1 MDKRI
6 VVGVIFIL
14 LIVGFSLY
22 YFPRE
27 KFQWTEMKRSNPM
40 FEKYPPCYDIC
51 GATRTIQD
59 KLESVNM
66 KEKYHKLL
74 DVYSIVLCQEKY
86 KNSPNVKK
94 MMEERIKDLINLGAE
109 RKMVF
114 QTENVMNNYPV
125 ENPLVKDFLLLA
137 TNLIERE
144 INALS
149 NDIEMSLFNIIN
161 NLNNVFYQ
169 VHYPMFSTIEFS

>member
-1 MDKRI
+1 MNKKL
-6 VVGVIFIL
+6 VVGVVFIL
-14 LIVGFSLY
+14 LIIGFSIY
-22 YFPRE
+22 YFSRE

-59 KLESVNM
+59 KLESVNIQQ
-66 KEKYHKLL
+66 KYHKLL

-86 KNSPNVKK
+86 KNSPNAKK
-94 MMEERIKDLINLGAE
+94 MMEQRISDLIELGAE
-109 RKMVF
+109 RNMVF
-114 QTENVMNNYPV
+114 ETQKVMNDYPV
-125 ENPLVKDFLLLA
+125 ENPIVKDFLLLS

-149 NDIEMSLFNIIN
+149 SDVNIALFNSIKG
-161 NLNNVFYQ
+161 LNNVFYQ
-169 VHYPMFSTIEFS
+169 VHYPIVAKISLS

>member
-1 MDKRI
+1 MDKRLI
-6 VVGVIFIL
+6 AGVIIIL
-14 LIVGFSLY
+14 LIIGTSLY
-22 YFPRE
+22 YFSRE

-66 KEKYHKLL
+66 QQKYHKLL

-94 MMEERIKDLINLGAE
+94 MMEQRISDLIELGAE
-109 RKMVF
+109 RNMVF
-114 QTENVMNNYPV
+114 ETQKVMNDYPS
-125 ENPLVKDFLLLA
+125 ENPLVKDFLLLS

-149 NDIEMSLFNIIN
+149 SDIDNSLFNTIKG
-161 NLNNVFYQ
+161 LNNVFYQ
-169 VHYPMFSTIEFS
+169 VHYPIVANISFS